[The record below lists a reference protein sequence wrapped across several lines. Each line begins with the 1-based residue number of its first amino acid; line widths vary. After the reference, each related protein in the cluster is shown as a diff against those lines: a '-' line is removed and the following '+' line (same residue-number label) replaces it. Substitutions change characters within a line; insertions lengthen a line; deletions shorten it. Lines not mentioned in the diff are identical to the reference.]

1 MSGEDWA
8 RRMEERGAFELEARA
23 LKSSMS
29 KELVEACAAA
39 IDKKAQERANEK
51 AWAAV
56 EAMSPEDLR
65 QAVEEGAVFEERGRT
80 KDVLGWAKRWVDGDA
95 DIDRAWT
102 PMDAW
107 MAGLA
112 MEFGQ
117 GAKTKAELEAR
128 ADFEQRA
135 LAVGRLLELG
145 GGRMRPEFAAKAA
158 NAEEAGCW
166 MKRQR
171 LLDLEW
177 WSKWSVPFG
186 TPTECVGLFLALLSE
201 WTVEDPACGG
211 LGLEDWRRGVVAA
224 ARNSRDFAFAAEARI
239 RAKTGQ
245 TLSAED
251 WALLI
256 AGPRAPGEAGV
267 EAFEAVSAAVEDAR
281 EISAWSGAWLMCFA
295 IKKGSE
301 GSEVSDR
308 SVELL
313 KTVAQ
318 KCPAAHWK
326 APKEAGGWLW
336 AMPMVDWDGEMGDLS
351 MLHFAVGVAN
361 ARKSAWDMVRILSR
375 LAMMREAAQKS
386 RSVDVFH
393 GYDLGSYERVVEE
406 FPFLEGVDREG
417 NNVAH
422 AWARSIRA
430 CALTNCAWAVQS
442 EMREKLIP
450 LLSTK
455 RGALAEEPNHAG
467 ETATSILASIPDLA
481 GRAEWES
488 AHSAWEAAELSRKL
502 SGSAPE
508 HGSSNGAR
516 RI

>member
-1 MSGEDWA
+1 MSDDDWA

-23 LKSSMS
+23 LKSPMRE
-29 KELVEACAAA
+29 ELVEACAAA
-39 IDKKAQERANEK
+39 IDNSKRERANQK

-65 QAVEEGAVFEERGRT
+65 QALEEGAVFEEVRRI
-80 KDVLGWAKRWVDGDA
+80 KDVLFWTRRWVDGSV

-107 MAGLA
+107 IAGVA
-112 MEFGQ
+112 VEFSP
-117 GAKTKAELEAR
+117 GAKTKDEREER

-145 GGRMRPEFAAKAA
+145 GGRLRPEFVAKAA
-158 NAEEAGCW
+158 GAEEAGGW
-166 MKRQR
+166 LKRQR

-177 WSKWSVPFG
+177 WSKWSIPFG
-186 TPTECVGLFLALLSE
+186 TPEECVGLFLSLLAE
-201 WTVEDPACGG
+201 WTVDDPASGG
-211 LGLEDWRRGVVAA
+211 LGLEDWRRGVAAA
-224 ARNSRDFAFAAEARI
+224 ARNSKDFAFAAEARI

-256 AGPRAPGEAGV
+256 AGPRAPGKAGL
-267 EAFEAVSAAVEDAR
+267 EAFEAVRAAIEDAR
-281 EISAWSGAWLMCFA
+281 EISAWSSAWLMCFA
-295 IKKGSE
+295 IKQGSE

-313 KTVAQ
+313 KAVAE

-393 GYDLGSYERVVEE
+393 GYDLGAYERVVEE
-406 FPFLEGVDREG
+406 FPLLEGVDREG

-422 AWARSIRA
+422 AWARSIRT
-430 CALTNCAWAVQS
+430 CALGNGAWAVQS

-450 LLSTK
+450 LLSSK

-467 ETATSILASIPDLA
+467 ETATSILATIPDLA
-481 GRAEWES
+481 GRAEWEE